1 MARRTPGVDH
11 FSETAVTD
19 KPSALCF
26 TGRADVVAL
35 WVANCQRTHDNGY
48 GGIDNNAMWRYL
60 ALASTI
66 RTGGPQ

>member
-1 MARRTPGVDH
+1 M
-11 FSETAVTD
+11 TD